1 LVADVKEQSKNSPT
15 IGKGALPMNDDSMI
29 LPDDFEMP
37 TETET
42 VEDTTP
48 TEQTDGFEQT
58 EAQEPSQE
66 TEQAEQTNPFLKVKY
81 NKEEMELDEATARE
95 LAQKG
100 LNYDKVQ
107 ERLQALE
114 SDPRLTLVEQLAQ
127 QQGMSVDEYVEAVR
141 QYQEQAQLDEL
152 IQQNIPEEYA
162 KEMLEN
168 RRFREQLQQERQA
181 KEAEAKQQAEFSDF
195 FKYFRDTN
203 GRDFVPEQDEIPQ
216 SVWDANAQGV
226 PLRYAFAEHENQ
238 QLRQQLAT
246 LKKNQDNARKAPVG
260 GVTQHGSTEIAS
272 TDPFLLGFDSI

>member
-1 LVADVKEQSKNSPT
+1 
-15 IGKGALPMNDDSMI
+15 MNEDMI

-37 TETET
+37 TDTAET

-48 TEQTDGFEQT
+48 TEQTDDGFEQT
-58 EAQEPSQE
+58 ETQDQEPQ
-66 TEQAEQTNPFLKVKY
+66 TEQTEQTSPFLKVKY

-100 LNYDKVQ
+100 LNYDKVT

-114 SDPRLTLVEQLAQ
+114 SDPRLALVEQLAQ
-127 QQGMSVDEYVEAVR
+127 QQNMSVDEYVQAVQ
-141 QYQEQAQLDEL
+141 QYQEQQQLDEL

-162 KEMLEN
+162 REMLEN
-168 RRFREQLQQERQA
+168 RRFREQLQQERQQR
-181 KEAEAKQQAEFSDF
+181 EQEAKQQQEFADF

-203 GRDFVPEQDEIPQ
+203 GRDFVPEQDQIPQ
-216 SVWDANAQGV
+216 SVWDANAQGI

-246 LKKNQDNARKAPVG
+246 FQKNADNAKKAPVR
-260 GVTQHGSTEIAS
+260 GVTSHGSTEIAS
-272 TDPFLLGFDSI
+272 EDPFLRGFNSL

>member
-1 LVADVKEQSKNSPT
+1 MPED
-15 IGKGALPMNDDSMI
+15 MI

-37 TETET
+37 TEGEA

-48 TEQTDGFEQT
+48 TDETNGLEQT
-58 EAQEPSQE
+58 EAQEQSQE
-66 TEQAEQTNPFLKVKY
+66 TEQAEQTSPFLKVKY

-127 QQGMSVDEYVEAVR
+127 QQGMNVDEYVEAVR
-141 QYQEQAQLDEL
+141 QYQEQEQLDAL

-162 KEMLEN
+162 REMLEN
-168 RRFREQLQQERQA
+168 RRFREQLQQEQQQRQQ
-181 KEAEAKQQAEFSDF
+181 EAKQQQEFQDF
-195 FKYFRDTN
+195 FQYFKEAN
-203 GRDFVPEQDEIPQ
+203 GRDFVPESDVIPD
-216 SVWDANAQGV
+216 SVWQANQQGV
-226 PLRYAFAEHENQ
+226 PLRYAYAEHENN

-246 LKKNQDNARKAPVG
+246 LKKNQDNAKKAPVN
-260 GVTQHGSTEIAS
+260 GVTNHGSHETAS
-272 TDPFLLGFDSI
+272 TDPFLQGFNSI

>member
-1 LVADVKEQSKNSPT
+1 MDE
-15 IGKGALPMNDDSMI
+15 DMI
-29 LPDDFEMP
+29 LPDDFEAP
-37 TETET
+37 AESS

-48 TEQTDGFEQT
+48 TEQVEAGQT
-58 EAQEPSQE
+58 ESQESSQE
-66 TEQAEQTNPFLKVKY
+66 TEQAEQTSPFLKVKY

-127 QQGMSVDEYVEAVR
+127 QQGMNVDEYVEAVR
-141 QYQEQAQLDEL
+141 QYQEQAQLDAL

-168 RRFREQLQQERQA
+168 RRFREQLQ
-181 KEAEAKQQAEFSDF
+181 AEQQQKQQEAQQQQEFADF
-195 FKYFRDTN
+195 FKYFKESN
-203 GRDFVPEQDEIPQ
+203 GRDFVPETDQIPD
-216 SVWDANAQGV
+216 SVWQANQQGI
-226 PLRYAFAEHENQ
+226 PLRYAYAEHENN

-246 LKKNQDNARKAPVG
+246 LKKNQDNVRKAPVG
-260 GVTQHGSTEIAS
+260 GVTQHGSNEPAS
-272 TDPFLLGFDSI
+272 EDPFLKGFNSL

>member
-1 LVADVKEQSKNSPT
+1 MPED
-15 IGKGALPMNDDSMI
+15 MI
-29 LPDDFEMP
+29 LPDDFEAP
-37 TETET
+37 AENS

-48 TEQTDGFEQT
+48 TEQVEDVQT
-58 EAQEPSQE
+58 ESQESSQPE
-66 TEQAEQTNPFLKVKY
+66 TEQAEQTSPFLKVKY

-141 QYQEQAQLDEL
+141 QYQEEAQLNEL

-168 RRFREQLQQERQA
+168 RRFREQLQQEQQQ
-181 KEAEAKQQAEFSDF
+181 KQQEAQQQQEFQDF
-195 FKYFRDTN
+195 FKYFKEAN
-203 GRDFVPEQDEIPQ
+203 GRDFIPETDTIPD
-216 SVWDANAQGV
+216 SVWQANQQGV
-226 PLRYAFAEHENQ
+226 PLRFAYAEHENQ
-238 QLRQQLAT
+238 QLRHQLAT
-246 LKKNQDNARKAPVG
+246 LKKNQDNAKKAPVG
-260 GVTQHGSTEIAS
+260 GVTQHGSNETAS
-272 TDPFLLGFDSI
+272 TDPFLKGFMSI